1 MLNYPTWRNT
11 KMLMM
16 KKRNLVFVIIVSVL
30 VGALTLSGVTFLIGQ
45 ASGGYRTITNEEYE
59 NYKQI
64 KDKYGKLVELEQYI
78 KEKYYVPVDEN
89 DLMEGVYKGLFWGI
103 GDPYSSYLTKEEY
116 DEIMISTTGEYQ
128 GIGVT
133 IAPDDRGLINVVS
146 PIDGSPAEKAGIK
159 SGDKI
164 ISVGD
169 QVYDGSSIDQAAA
182 AMRGKPGTKVDLI
195 IIRGQQELKFTITRA
210 NIIMHTVRSEVLEG
224 DIGYIRISSF
234 EEKTARDFK
243 EHLRNLE
250 LKGVKG
256 FILDLR
262 DNGGGLVEVSIEVA
276 DALLEE
282 GIVTYTEDRKG
293 KKEYYKSKPGRTNL
307 PYVVLVNGGTAS
319 ASEIVTGAI
328 KDHKGG
334 VVVGTTTYGKG
345 IIQSIEQL
353 SNGDAIKLTIMQYFS
368 PDGNI
373 IHKVGIKP
381 DIEVEDLADDDLD
394 QQLVKAIEL
403 LQ

>member
-1 MLNYPTWRNT
+1 
-11 KMLMM
+11 
-16 KKRNLVFVIIVSVL
+16 
-30 VGALTLSGVTFLIGQ
+30 
-45 ASGGYRTITNEEYE
+45 
-59 NYKQI
+59 
-64 KDKYGKLVELEQYI
+64 
-78 KEKYYVPVDEN
+78 
-89 DLMEGVYKGLFWGI
+89 
-103 GDPYSSYLTKEEY
+103 
-116 DEIMISTTGEYQ
+116 MISTTGEYQ

-394 QQLVKAIEL
+394 QQLVKVDRTASIKVKAPIASIIVFIIT
-403 LQ
+403 

>member
-116 DEIMISTTGEYQ
+116 DEITISTTGEYQ

>member
-1 MLNYPTWRNT
+1 
-11 KMLMM
+11 MLMM